1 VVQARGLLVLPVW
14 YTFVSGLGLP
24 ERCALAVEERVT
36 HIVKR
41 DGSVVQFDQDR
52 VITAIYK
59 AAASVGGH
67 DMELS
72 RKLSDEVVAI
82 LNDCFEPPDMP
93 TVEEIQ
99 DIVEKVL
106 IENGHAKTAKAY
118 IVYREYRRR
127 ERERK
132 AGRRGGESPLPYR
145 LMHETLLWNID
156 HGCETIEKL
165 NQRIMEGG
173 LPGLIKEADQA
184 YDESIVRAADAIV
197 SEGERIRLIIVAGPS
212 SSGKTTTTAKLA
224 RRLRERGMDTV
235 PLNLDH
241 YFFDLEL
248 HPKDE
253 HGDYDFETPEAL
265 DIPLINEHLRAI
277 VEGKQVRM
285 PQYDFQTGKRYP
297 DGSAI
302 SISPRQVIL
311 IDTLHGLYEPLT
323 GAVDDELK
331 FKVYIETI
339 SQLRDDQGDFMRWTD
354 IRLLRRMVRDHAQ
367 RGYDPMQTIGHW
379 HYVRRSEIKHIIPF
393 IRAADYVLNG
403 ALPYEL
409 PFHKKYSFKYFPGFI
424 EAWAGNPKRRDAF
437 IRAERIYRLLRQ
449 VEAYEDESVVP
460 RDSLL
465 REFIGG
471 SIYKLH

>member
-1 VVQARGLLVLPVW
+1 MVTDNRI
-14 YTFVSGLGLP
+14 
-24 ERCALAVEERVT
+24 T

-41 DGSVVQFDQDR
+41 DGTIVEFDQNR
-52 VITAIYK
+52 ITNAIYK

-67 DMELS
+67 NRALS
-72 RKLSDEVVAI
+72 ERLSDEVVRI
-82 LNDCFEPPDMP
+82 LNQCFEPPDMP

-132 AGRRGGESPLPYR
+132 ARKRGQESPLPFR
-145 LMHETLLWNID
+145 LMYENLLWNLD
-156 HGCETIEKL
+156 HGCETIDKL
-165 NQRIMEGG
+165 NRRVEDGTFAE
-173 LPGLIKEADQA
+173 LVSEADQA
-184 YDESIVRAADAIV
+184 YNESLNRAAEAIA
-197 SEGERIRLIIVAGPS
+197 SEKGIRLIIVAGPS

-224 RRLRERGMDTV
+224 ERLKQLGMETV
-235 PLNLDH
+235 LLNLDH

-253 HGDYDFETPEAL
+253 FGDYDFETPEAL
-265 DIPLINEHLRAI
+265 DINLINEHLGQL
-277 VEGKQVRM
+277 VEGKTVMIPR
-285 PQYDFQTGKRYP
+285 YDFKTGKRVLNATEVRVRP
-297 DGSAI
+297 D
-302 SISPRQVIL
+302 QVIL

-323 GAVDDELK
+323 ASVDEAVK
-331 FKVYIETI
+331 FRLYIETVLI
-339 SQLRDDQGDFMRWTD
+339 MRDKNRNFIRWTD

-367 RGYDPMQTIGHW
+367 RGYNPMQTLTHW
-379 HYVRRSEIKHIIPF
+379 HYVRRSELKHIIPN
-393 IRAADYVLNG
+393 IRNADYILNG

-409 PFHKKYSFKYFPGFI
+409 PFHKKYSFEYFPKFI
-424 EAWAGNPKRRDAF
+424 KELEGDPKRRDAY
-437 IRAERIYRLLRQ
+437 IRAERIYNLLSQ
-449 VEAYEDESVVP
+449 VKVYEDESIVP
-460 RDSLL
+460 PDSLL